1 MTYQNNFT
9 LPAELLEQIASEGL
23 DFLPELVRIMIN
35 AATQIDREKYLGA
48 GHYERTPERRGHA
61 NGFKPKT
68 VKTLIDRLVKKGA
81 VKFEKEGRRHRY
93 YPAVERDECIATERQ
108 SFIRRVYGG
117 ITKPM
122 LAAFLEDAELS
133 AEDISELKEILEE
146 KAEG

>member
-1 MTYQNNFT
+1 MKN
-9 LPAELLEQIASEGL
+9 LPKISESEWMVMRVL
-23 DFLPELVRIMIN
+23 WAKSPLTANEVV
-35 AATQIDREKYLGA
+35 
-48 GHYERTPERRGHA
+48 ERLTGKA
-61 NGFKPKT
+61 KWKPKT

-93 YPAVERDECIATERQ
+93 YPAVGRAECIATERQ

-133 AEDISELKEILEE
+133 ADDISELKEILEE